1 MHQRPQQPQQVA
13 ALIGEAAYRSLPK
26 QQRAELH
33 ERLARWM
40 DSRPSAADEAA
51 HAAGCGPLPDLIDEA
66 VACILADRE
75 VQS

>member
-1 MHQRPQQPQQVA
+1 MKIETMGIAEYMTGVVGEDLRTELVTSDKSETEIRA
-13 ALIGEAAYRSLPK
+13 AV
-26 QQRAELH
+26 
-33 ERLARWM
+33 
-40 DSRPSAADEAA
+40 SAAAEAA

>member
-1 MHQRPQQPQQVA
+1 MKITISSESTMDLAGYMTGVVGEDLRTELVTGNKSEAEIRA
-13 ALIGEAAYRSLPK
+13 AV
-26 QQRAELH
+26 
-33 ERLARWM
+33 
-40 DSRPSAADEAA
+40 SAADEAA